1 MVCLCALTELQLTW
15 CLDENEHAGGA
26 CGYQTA
32 VGQRPFSSMIA
43 AGSPSLFKGGK
54 GCGACYEV
62 SQPQRQN
69 ALPQIEFVW
78 SHTARTR

>member
-1 MVCLCALTELQLTW
+1 MERGEFVY
-15 CLDENEHAGGA
+15 AGGA

-62 SQPQRQN
+62 SIAHSLKSKLHSWCKVVGAGAN
-69 ALPQIEFVW
+69 
-78 SHTARTR
+78 

>member
-1 MVCLCALTELQLTW
+1 MERGKFVY
-15 CLDENEHAGGA
+15 AGGA

-43 AGSPSLFKGGK
+43 AGSPSLFKGGR

-62 SQPQRQN
+62 
-69 ALPQIEFVW
+69 L
-78 SHTARTR
+78 HTV

>member
-1 MVCLCALTELQLTW
+1 MV
-15 CLDENEHAGGA
+15 LDENACAGGA

-62 SQPQRQN
+62 SRICGRVR
-69 ALPQIEFVW
+69 AVVT
-78 SHTARTR
+78 HRTPLANSKCASINGVERVVGGTG